1 VSVGVVVSKG
11 LKNNHNNLKPLA
23 REMRLETCG
32 MQTVFNIT
40 MLKLKIKQE
49 RNIQNNTKRKKRK
62 ENRNF
67 CVLHLFTCFVG
78 SLHDPEFS
86 IKTNKDR
93 KSVV

>member
-11 LKNNHNNLKPLA
+11 LQHYRNNLKTLA

-49 RNIQNNTKRKKRK
+49 QNIQNNTKRKKEER
-62 ENRNF
+62 E
-67 CVLHLFTCFVG
+67 
-78 SLHDPEFS
+78 
-86 IKTNKDR
+86 
-93 KSVV
+93 

>member
-1 VSVGVVVSKG
+1 
-11 LKNNHNNLKPLA
+11 
-23 REMRLETCG
+23 MRLETWG

-40 MLKLKIKQE
+40 MLKLKIKQK
-49 RNIQNNTKRKKRK
+49 RNIQNNTKRKKKKRE

-86 IKTNKDR
+86 TKTNKGSSELFI
-93 KSVV
+93 KC